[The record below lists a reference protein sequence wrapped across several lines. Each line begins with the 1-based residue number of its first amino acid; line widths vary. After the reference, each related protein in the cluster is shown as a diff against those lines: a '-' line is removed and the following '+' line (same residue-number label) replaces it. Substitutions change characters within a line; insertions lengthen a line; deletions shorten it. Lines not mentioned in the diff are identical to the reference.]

1 MIVVRYGTL
10 VALVLWLA
18 AMLGSRFGD
27 LSRVFPSLT
36 LICGALVVV
45 GLLTMKFMGPP
56 PPAFLPR
63 LGLALL
69 MVAVAGA
76 SAWFGAARTAPWP
89 LVVNLILGFLL
100 LYWYARE

>member
-1 MIVVRYGTL
+1 MIVVRFGTL

-36 LICGALVVV
+36 FICGAIVVI
-45 GLLTMKFMGPP
+45 GLFTMKFLGPP
-56 PPAFLPR
+56 PADFFPR
-63 LGLALL
+63 LGVALAML
-69 MVAVAGA
+69 AVAGA
-76 SAWFGAARTAPWP
+76 AAWLGTARTVAWP
-89 LVVNLILGFLL
+89 LLVNIVLGFVL